1 MRHLDQNTGH
11 VYFTREYNK
20 YGLGEELLFPI
31 KRNTENLSDNQKE
44 TTLGIS
50 LKSIRNL
57 KKGLLNFCKK
67 LKSAAY
73 LRLHLE
79 ITESHIRIEKNT
91 ESKEILVRKSSGSS
105 ITITGKE
112 KKSFK
117 KFLGRSKA
125 TNVDLERLLGVGG
138 EGIVVEKPGQQAM
151 KFVKIRKAGGFGNGN
166 FHDAEKSERQMKE
179 LGDFVAAN
187 MNTNGSSGYTKAYVD
202 FGISKIHGYFYF
214 VIGYYRS

>member
-1 MRHLDQNTGH
+1 M
-11 VYFTREYNK
+11 
-20 YGLGEELLFPI
+20 
-31 KRNTENLSDNQKE
+31 
-44 TTLGIS
+44 
-50 LKSIRNL
+50 
-57 KKGLLNFCKK
+57 
-67 LKSAAY
+67 
-73 LRLHLE
+73 RLHLE
-79 ITESHIRIEKNT
+79 ITESHIRIEKNI

-105 ITITGKE
+105 INITGKE

-125 TNVDLERLLGVGG
+125 KNVDLERLLGVGG

-151 KFVKIRKAGGFGNGN
+151 KFVKIRKAWGFRDGN
-166 FHDAEKSERQMKE
+166 FHVAEKSERQMKE